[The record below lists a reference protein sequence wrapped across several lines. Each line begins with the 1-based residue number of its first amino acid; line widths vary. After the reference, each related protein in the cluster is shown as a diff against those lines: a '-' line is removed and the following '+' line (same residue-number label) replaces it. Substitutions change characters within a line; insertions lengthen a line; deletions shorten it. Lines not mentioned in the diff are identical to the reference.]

1 MFAFRVEHLRMI
13 RSSLFLWLNQ
23 MILTATLLTPFRTCK
38 VVSFKLIFHYF
49 FWSYYSIFA
58 TLNMH
63 LICTLILQMLLYCN
77 MYSKKC
83 LSWWQCVLTCF
94 LCISTSTVD
103 KNILNCICM
112 YFVDIVHLINIVWQ
126 VPFVVYLSVGAVSN
140 DVYNR
145 TKTVSITILPSASC
159 MYNVVYH
166 INGFPVAGPKIWNA
180 LPEDVTSGFSRSLFQ
195 TSSSDTDCILT
206 FSLGLSVPI
215 LRWFCC
221 LRTTIW
227 YDMIW
232 RN

>member
-49 FWSYYSIFA
+49 FWSYCSIFA

-103 KNILNCICM
+103 RNILNCSLHVFCW
-112 YFVDIVHLINIVWQ
+112 HC
-126 VPFVVYLSVGAVSN
+126 PFNKHCL
-140 DVYNR
+140 
-145 TKTVSITILPSASC
+145 TSA
-159 MYNVVYH
+159 
-166 INGFPVAGPKIWNA
+166 
-180 LPEDVTSGFSRSLFQ
+180 
-195 TSSSDTDCILT
+195 
-206 FSLGLSVPI
+206 
-215 LRWFCC
+215 FCC
-221 LRTTIW
+221 LFVCRCREQW
-227 YDMIW
+227 CLQSH
-232 RN
+232 